1 MKLKDALFRE
11 PYESYYVSRTENE
24 SDVTSRDEEYLDWNL
39 EPLMGPTLAKEYVQP
54 RSFEG
59 VFIVKGK
66 IASLDSSSEDCYL
79 EIVLP
84 ERICEHHFVR
94 LNDQIVKCRGRL
106 RENGTAVP
114 AIGIEQFG
122 NYKLFYSK
130 EQPEIGIDV
139 LQKALRCARNKRV
152 IGYDL
157 GLLLRDEKQY
167 EDAIKAFS
175 DALDETTDSEI
186 AYIIHKERA
195 ELYRTLGDSAKAE
208 QDESLWAAGFAR
220 RYGHFAK
227 ADDSV

>member
-1 MKLKDALFRE
+1 
-11 PYESYYVSRTENE
+11 
-24 SDVTSRDEEYLDWNL
+24 
-39 EPLMGPTLAKEYVQP
+39 
-54 RSFEG
+54 
-59 VFIVKGK
+59 
-66 IASLDSSSEDCYL
+66 
-79 EIVLP
+79 
-84 ERICEHHFVR
+84 
-94 LNDQIVKCRGRL
+94 
-106 RENGTAVP
+106 
-114 AIGIEQFG
+114 
-122 NYKLFYSK
+122 
-130 EQPEIGIDV
+130 V

-220 RYGHFAK
+220 RYGHFPK